1 MLETSHMSLA
11 KPETNDDGQLPT
23 GWQLLTYWH
32 FTAETPVRHSCG
44 KRGKEANISPA
55 SISQPER

>member
-1 MLETSHMSLA
+1 MVENIDVSLA

-32 FTAETPVRHSCG
+32 FDTNLICEG
-44 KRGKEANISPA
+44 KIANDENESVPKIGG
-55 SISQPER
+55 QVE